1 MTNNKGQATIGAKTI
16 FDCAMDNFSDFDESS
31 GSKLAEYIDRRQRDN
46 AKRERSM
53 RRKAAAVLMVTAL
66 GGCVSNHGSSDPNAG
81 GANAPHWGRVYA
93 PPTVPGVKGPNGEN
107 IAMAAPYNQAP
118 PSSAYVARQMMSQ
131 SVPLSAM
138 QMTNA
143 NAAMLAMNQGG
154 MPMAGMVPLT
164 GMPRGPLLSPPGVP
178 FGPGMPAG
186 PGLPGGQGMM
196 GMPGVMPAA
205 GMLPGNMP
213 MGGGVINANMRPG
226 MPPMG
231 GMMQAQ
237 FAQANPTAGMHF
249 EGQRT
254 QIRFVR
260 PSGMRVAWFTQG
272 PDGRPAYSTTPIESP
287 GRYNFPQAAI
297 YRLKLSNIEG
307 RPGLEVYPTMEVV
320 PANPKT
326 EAFLAHSAVPID
338 FTNEDF
344 KQIAEGNYLVKVI
357 YLPDPQFQD
366 VAGTGTDEILSTRLA
381 PGTDPIQEA
390 LRRGSILVVLRM
402 GNVDQEAPNTPPL
415 NAPGPNACPPGLA
428 QSLTNQPKLPAGPG
442 MQLPLWAVKNGSA
455 KTLPGALNIPSVPL
469 PGGMPPV
476 PQLPPR
482 SSVGIA
488 PQAPYTGL
496 AGSSSTSIFQNAARP
511 TPSVPAPLL
520 PPANVPGPAGTEAPA
535 FPPLP
540 ALPMTGVGEG
550 PSLVR

>member
-1 MTNNKGQATIGAKTI
+1 MG
-16 FDCAMDNFSDFDESS
+16 NFSDFDESS
-31 GSKLAEYIDRRQRDN
+31 ASKLAEYIDRRQRDN

-53 RRKAAAVLMVTAL
+53 RRKAAAVLMFTAL
-66 GGCVSNHGSSDPNAG
+66 GGCVSYHGSSDPSG
-81 GANAPHWGRVYA
+81 GGPNAPHWGHAYA
-93 PPTVPGVKGPNGEN
+93 PPTVPGVKGPYGEN
-107 IAMAAPYNQAP
+107 IAMAAPYNTVP
-118 PSSAYVARQMMSQ
+118 PSSAYAARQMMSQ
-131 SVPLSAM
+131 SIPLSAM
-138 QMTNA
+138 QLTNP
-143 NAAMLAMNQGG
+143 NAAMVAMNQGG
-154 MPMAGMVPLT
+154 VPPSGMITMT
-164 GMPRGPLLSPPGVP
+164 GVPRGPLLSPPGVP

-186 PGLPGGQGMM
+186 PNLPGGPAMLP
-196 GMPGVMPAA
+196 GMPPGIMPAT

-213 MGGGVINANMRPG
+213 MGGGVINANIRPG
-226 MPPMG
+226 MLPTG
-231 GMMQAQ
+231 GIMQTQ
-237 FAQANPTAGMHF
+237 FAQANAMAGMQF
-249 EGQRT
+249 QGQRT

-260 PSGMRVAWFTQG
+260 PSGMRVSWFTQG
-272 PDGRPAYSTTPIESP
+272 ADGRPAFSTTPIESP

-357 YLPDPQFQD
+357 YLPDPNFQD

-428 QSLTNQPKLPAGPG
+428 QSMAGQPNPRAAGPG
-442 MQLPLWAVKNGSA
+442 LQLPLWAVRSGAA
-455 KTLPGALNIPSVPL
+455 KSLPGAMNVPSVPL
-469 PGGMPPV
+469 PGGMPPATF
-476 PQLPPR
+476 PAPR

-488 PQAPYTGL
+488 PQAPYSGI
-496 AGSSSTSIFQNAARP
+496 AGSSSTANFPNAGRT
-511 TPSVPAPLL
+511 TPQSTAPIT
-520 PPANVPGPAGTEAPA
+520 PPASVQGPASNDGPA

-540 ALPMTGVGEG
+540 ALPNGSGLSEG
-550 PSLVR
+550 PSLGR